1 MAETRRAASET
12 SPDATGSDE
21 STKEALQRSMED
33 ARESIAQTVTDI
45 KDTVVD
51 QYQSVKDSVADALDW
66 REQFRQ
72 HPVAWCVGALS
83 VGYVLSNSVNAA
95 LKKTDHE
102 DQLLDHLA
110 ALGDH
115 FSEELTKRG
124 MSILAPALTGTV
136 LVPMLAGKIN
146 EMFGIDLAGLPQQ
159 LLEGRAAEVNKRSKG
174 TKSGGKKKKKKKKDK
189 KDKKDRSS
197 GVDENVA

>member
-1 MAETRRAASET
+1 MAETRTATSET
-12 SPDATGSDE
+12 SPGVMGSDE

-83 VGYVLSNSVNAA
+83 VGFVLSNSASAA
-95 LKKTDHE
+95 LKKTDRE

-136 LVPMLAGKIN
+136 LVPMLASKIN
-146 EMFGIDLAGLPQQ
+146 EMFGIDLGALPQQ
-159 LLEGRAAEVNKRSKG
+159 LLEGSGTGGNKRSKG
-174 TKSGGKKKKKKKKDK
+174 AKSGDKKKKKKKKK
-189 KDKKDRSS
+189 EKKDRSAAD
-197 GVDENVA
+197 DENVA